1 VFDTYDISNLPSLD
15 ELKNKN
21 KEDNTNRK
29 FQDLIVTADLESLV
43 NKDGT
48 NNVYM
53 AAWYNGKIFKVYD
66 ITYYNMDSNKMLSDF
81 WFDLIKKNE
90 GQFVYFHTG
99 YDSILSLSAL
109 VNLPY
114 FPFLGYLCR

>member
-1 VFDTYDISNLPSLD
+1 MFDTYDISNLPSLD

-21 KEDNTNRK
+21 KEDNTNWK

-48 NNVYM
+48 NSVYM
-53 AAWYNGKIFKVYD
+53 TAWYNGKIFKVYD
-66 ITYYNMDSNKMLSDF
+66 ITYYNRDSNKMLSDF